1 LPPEFLANNSRLSQ
15 ALDAAGKAPVP
26 SAPPVSPMTQ
36 VPLYSMTTTVRPVG
50 GKLQML
56 SFQVHIASSSANPLP
71 TQQRFMSQAGY
82 VNPAMIANYQPST
95 SFVLMNAN
103 NGWLGQLP
111 FQHTAQ
117 QNHQVAGVQQ
127 GHMQVGFQNQAPTAQ
142 PMNLATSNGQ
152 YAVC

>member
-1 LPPEFLANNSRLSQ
+1 
-15 ALDAAGKAPVP
+15 
-26 SAPPVSPMTQ
+26 
-36 VPLYSMTTTVRPVG
+36 
-50 GKLQML
+50 
-56 SFQVHIASSSANPLP
+56 
-71 TQQRFMSQAGY
+71 MSQAGY

-127 GHMQVGFQNQAPTAQ
+127 GHMQVGFQNQAPAAQ